1 MGLLDRLR
9 GKAKGRT
16 EEVIELP
23 AEEEPLEKIM
33 VRVENLT
40 SSMDVERF
48 ERMLREGN
56 ILLLK
61 VLELQKQDLGQFK
74 NVVDKLKRRSVQFG
88 WDIVAI
94 ADGYI
99 LITPKFAKIV
109 R

>member
-1 MGLLDRLR
+1 MGFLDRLL
-9 GKAKGRT
+9 GKVKGKT
-16 EEVIELP
+16 EEVLELP
-23 AEEEPLEKIM
+23 VEEEPVEKIM
-33 VRVENLT
+33 VRVENLRST
-40 SSMDVERF
+40 MDVDRIEH
-48 ERMLREGN
+48 MVREGN

-61 VLELQKQDLGQFK
+61 VIELQKQDLGQFK